1 MLVCIIGT
9 FINEE
14 FVKLLLPPQLKIHE
28 LRIPFLDLEVESML
42 LFSHFVSFGEW

>member
-1 MLVCIIGT
+1 MLVCIIGM

-14 FVKLLLPPQLKIHE
+14 FIKLLLPLRLKIHK
-28 LRIPFLDLEVESML
+28 LKIPFLDLEVESML